1 MRPIFAIFIPLLS
14 FVQVYGQDTTKPKQV
29 QLKSIEVTSKK
40 PLLEQSIDRTVVN
53 VDAMISAASSNTLEV
68 LNKTPGVTVDQNG
81 TINLNG
87 KGVLVLINGRTTYMS
102 GQDLANYLKGLPGS
116 TLDKIELMDA
126 PPAKYDAGGG
136 AVINLRLKKSTI
148 LGLTGNIS
156 LSATQGI
163 YARTNNSLN
172 VNYNYKKMNWFAGL
186 SYNRDAEYNDDKT
199 NRDYYAENL
208 SVFLHSRVKG
218 RSNTKGIRLGM
229 DYNASAK
236 TVLGFEV
243 NAQQRPSIYTRN
255 YTSEANNDS
264 SSRGYTYSDAN
275 WKNLSGN
282 LNFLHRFN
290 NKGHEISADASYISY
305 KNNDMQDLNN
315 DNDYFHYKL
324 LSDMRIFAV
333 KADYVHP
340 IGIEAGVKSS
350 FVKNDY
356 DSRYLNEKIMQV
368 DSNSNHFIYDENI
381 NAAYISARKK
391 WKRWGAQAGLRIEN
405 TNIQGRQPGNTAI
418 APSLFTRS
426 YTQAFPTVFLS
437 YKMDS
442 AGNHTLSW
450 NLGRRVN
457 RPNYQQLNPF
467 IAFENSYTYSTG
479 NPNLKPQTNY
489 RTELKY
495 QYKQWLGLG
504 LQYNWFKDIIFTM
517 SDVVDNIYISKPDNV
532 AKGFIF
538 MFLANVSAHPAKWWS
553 LNGNIMTGRAQLH
566 GKAFTTALN
575 SGIFSVRV
583 RLYNQFDLSH
593 GWSAEASG
601 DYSGVNLNGQDITNP
616 RYIMYAAVQKKLWH
630 NKATLK
636 LNMDDIFHSSGQTGH
651 SEGVKDSYYTHRG
664 IYDSQKVSV
673 AFTYR
678 FGRETFARKRNHS
691 DNTADQEQERAK

>member
-1 MRPIFAIFIPLLS
+1 MRPIYAIFIPLLS

-87 KGVLVLINGRTTYMS
+87 KGVMVLINGRTTYMS

-126 PPAKYDAGGG
+126 PPAKYDAGGS

-186 SYNRDAEYNDDKT
+186 SYNRDVSYDDDKT
-199 NRDYYAENL
+199 NREYYADNT
-208 SVFLHSRVKG
+208 SIFLYSRVKG
-218 RSNTKGIRLGM
+218 FSNTKGIRLGM

-236 TVLGFEV
+236 TVIGFEV
-243 NAQQRPSIYTRN
+243 NTQQRPSIYTRN

-264 SSRGYTYSDAN
+264 TSKSFTYSDAN

-290 NKGHEISADASYISY
+290 NKGHELSADASYISY

-324 LSDMRIFAV
+324 LSDMQIFAV

-340 IGIEAGVKSS
+340 VGIEAGVKSS

-391 WKRWGAQAGLRIEN
+391 WKRWGAQAGMRIEN

-437 YKMDS
+437 YRMDS

-532 AKGFIF
+532 AKGYIA
-538 MFLANVSAHPAKWWS
+538 MVLINLSLHPAKWWDM
-553 LNGNIMTGRAQLH
+553 NANIMAGGMKLN
-566 GKAFTTALN
+566 GKAFSTALT
-575 SGIFSVRV
+575 SGTYSVRL
-583 RLYNQFDLSH
+583 RLYNQFNLSH
-593 GWSAEASG
+593 GWSGEASG
-601 DYSGVNLNGQDITNP
+601 DYSGRNINGQDVINP
-616 RYIMYAAVQKKLWH
+616 RYIVYAAVQKKLWN
-630 NKATLK
+630 NKASLK
-636 LNMDDIFHSSGQTGH
+636 LNMDDIFHSARQNGH
-651 SEGVKDSYYTHRG
+651 SEGVKDGYYTHRG
-664 IYDSQKVSV
+664 WYDSQKVSV

-678 FGRETFARKRNHS
+678 FGKETFARKRNHN
-691 DNTADQEQERAK
+691 DNAADQEQERAK

>member
-1 MRPIFAIFIPLLS
+1 MRPTFAIFITLLS

-29 QLKSIEVTSKK
+29 QLKAIEVTSKK
-40 PLLEQSIDRTVVN
+40 PLLEQNIDRTVVN

-81 TINLNG
+81 NINLNG

-156 LSATQGI
+156 LSANQGI
-163 YARTNNSLN
+163 YARTYDNINL
-172 VNYNYKKMNWFAGL
+172 NYNYKKMNWFGSL
-186 SYNRDAEYNDDKT
+186 SYSRDASYDEDKT
-199 NRDYYAENL
+199 NRKYFTNDLDVYL
-208 SVFLHSRVKG
+208 VSHIRG
-218 RSNTKGIRLGM
+218 RSNTKGLRLGM
-229 DYNASAK
+229 DYNVSAK
-236 TVLGFEV
+236 TVIGFEI
-243 NAQQRPSIYTRN
+243 NGQQRPSIYTRD
-255 YTSEANNDS
+255 YTSKTNTDS
-264 SSRGYTYSDAN
+264 SSTGFTYSDAS
-275 WKNLSGN
+275 WKNFSSN
-282 LNFLHRFN
+282 MNFLHRFN
-290 NKGHEISADASYISY
+290 DKGHELSADASYITY
-305 KNNDMQDLNN
+305 NNHDLQDLNN
-315 DNDYFHYKL
+315 DSYFFHYNL
-324 LSDMRIFAV
+324 LSDMKIFAA

-350 FVKNDY
+350 FVKNNY

-381 NAAYISARKK
+381 NAAYINVRKQ

-405 TNIQGRQPGNTAI
+405 TNLRGKQPGNTAI
-418 APSLFTRS
+418 APSLFHRS
-426 YTQAFPTVFLS
+426 YTQAFPTVFIS
-437 YKMDS
+437 YKLDS

-467 IAFENSYTYSTG
+467 VAFENSYTYATG
-479 NPNLKPQTNY
+479 NPNLRPQTNY

-504 LQYNWFKDIIFTM
+504 VQYNWFKDIIFTL
-517 SDVVDNIYISKPDNV
+517 SDVVDNIYISKPQNV
-532 AKGFIF
+532 AKGYIA
-538 MFLANVSAHPAKWWS
+538 MVLVNLSLHPAKWWDLNVNIMAGGMK
-553 LNGNIMTGRAQLH
+553 LNGEAYATPMNYGTYSA
-566 GKAFTTALN
+566 
-575 SGIFSVRV
+575 RV
-583 RLYNQFDLSH
+583 RLYNQFNLSH

-601 DYSGVNLNGQDITNP
+601 DYSGRNVNGQDVINP
-616 RYIMYAAVQKKLWH
+616 RYIMYAGIQKKFW
-630 NKATLK
+630 NNQATLK
-636 LNMDDIFHSSGQTGH
+636 LNAEDIFHSAGQNDH

-664 IYDSQKVSV
+664 IFDSQKIGL